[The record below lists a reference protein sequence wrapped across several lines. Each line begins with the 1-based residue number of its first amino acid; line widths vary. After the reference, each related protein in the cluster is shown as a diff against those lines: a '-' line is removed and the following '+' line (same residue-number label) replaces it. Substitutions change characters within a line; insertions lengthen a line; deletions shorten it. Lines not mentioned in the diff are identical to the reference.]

1 MVSPLSQMPSDLLK
15 RINKIDKAIE
25 QSKRDTLH
33 AAAQAAKEAQEDQ
46 MRGDAGGDLRL
57 SRVRSGR
64 GAKIGARYDINADS
78 ANIKAVGPL
87 PLLANPIK
95 AHQIPTSGGRRRKL
109 LSIPGIG
116 VRASVHHPGT
126 RGKDTW
132 NRGRE
137 KAEPKVTKI
146 VGKRTDDVVRKAFQS
161 GG

>member
-15 RINKIDKAIE
+15 RINKIEKALMDAR
-25 QSKRDTLH
+25 KDTLR
-33 AAAQAAKEAQEDQ
+33 AAAEAAKEAQQDV
-46 MRGDAGGDLRL
+46 MRGDAGGDLIL

-64 GAKIGARYDINADS
+64 GAKIGARYKLGLDGAEIS
-78 ANIKAVGPL
+78 ATGPL

-95 AHQIPTSGGRRRKL
+95 PHQISSKRGRSL
-109 LSIPGIG
+109 AIPGIG
-116 VRASVHHPGT
+116 VRASAHHPGT